1 MRTAVTLNGADNVGK
16 TTNARWLASAMP
28 GVEFTGTV
36 DRWDRRWAEV
46 SRRDFSQWWF
56 VDSTTNEHIDL
67 VFSSHA
73 ARCTGGGPLA
83 LEDRGWPMLVATCAA
98 TAAVKDGTSTAEALA
113 HVEARARR
121 YAPAPRRELHLL
133 LRHSD
138 QPVAEAHHA
147 VAREPVPTTER
158 YVEYQ
163 RRLAEAIDLQVDSGK
178 YEATVVRG
186 HRPLLD
192 VQREIR
198 QVLTQLDV
206 PVVPLPP
213 DRIQH
218 LWVLAGMSES
228 GKSTVGELLRTEH
241 TATRLKIGYLMQLA
255 ADRLGTADPYREWDE
270 LTQAQM
276 LTEEILRFAA
286 LNPGSHRISLE
297 SAHRFDATAHL
308 RRIWGE
314 RCEIVF
320 LRLPDR
326 LRAQRAT
333 EAMESLSARDAIKR
347 SRGGDRIA
355 SIADTVIDNGHS
367 LAALKRSVT
376 EVIHRRSGARVP
388 PHADTALPEALRPVL
403 ADCVARL
410 TDSETALVAA
420 TGSLAHQ
427 GWQPGW
433 SDIDLLVVRDT
444 LPLHWLQTRCVPQSG
459 PAGEKIA
466 LSSFTTR
473 EMLAGL
479 VPPRVLHAVRQ
490 IARDG
495 CGLLYRR
502 SDLVLNAFDTPADDR
517 ASRSELPLVAMV
529 LRRLAANPEPDVRAV
544 YKHVVLIMK
553 IILRADG
560 VDLDASDEVRLA
572 FTTSHPDADIDLPA
586 VTEVSGDRWRQHEIL
601 SHRVCG
607 AAAKILAYHD
617 VLGCSV
623 ASNTPQTEGSDLR

>member
-28 GVEFTGTV
+28 DVAFTGTV

-56 VDSTTNEHIDL
+56 VDSTTDEHIDL

-73 ARCTGGGPLA
+73 ARCAGGGSLA

-147 VAREPVPTTER
+147 VAREPVPATER

-163 RRLAEAIDLQVDSGK
+163 RRLAEAIDLQVDGGE
-178 YEATVVRG
+178 YEAIVVRG

-198 QVLTQLDV
+198 QVLRQLDV

-255 ADRLGTADPYREWDE
+255 ADRLGMADPYREWDE
-270 LTQAQM
+270 LTQPQM

-320 LRLPDR
+320 LRLPDG

-347 SRGGDRIA
+347 SRGADRIA
-355 SIADTVIDNGHS
+355 SIADTVIDNGRS
-367 LAALKRSVT
+367 LAALKRAVT
-376 EVIHRRSGARVP
+376 EVVHRRSGATVP
-388 PHADTALPEALRPVL
+388 PDVDTAIPEALQPVI
-403 ADCVARL
+403 AEWVARL

-427 GWQPGW
+427 GWLPGW

-444 LPLHWLQTRCVPQSG
+444 LPLRWLQTRGVPQSG

-502 SDLVLNAFDTPADDR
+502 SDLVLNAFDAPTDDR
-517 ASRSELPLVAMV
+517 ASRSELPLVVMV

-560 VDLDASDEVRLA
+560 VDLDASEEVRLA
-572 FTTSHPDADIDLPA
+572 FTTGHPDADIDLPA
-586 VTEVSGDRWRQHEIL
+586 VAEVSGDRWRQDETL

-617 VLGCSV
+617 VLGCLV
-623 ASNTPQTEGSDLR
+623 ASNTPQTEGSEFR

>member
-1 MRTAVTLNGADNVGK
+1 MRIAVTLNGADNVGK
-16 TTNARWLASAMP
+16 TTNARWLASALP
-28 GVEFTGTV
+28 DVEFTGTV

-56 VDSTTNEHIDL
+56 VDSTTDEHIDL

-73 ARCTGGGPLA
+73 ARSAGGGPLA

-98 TAAVKDGTSTAEALA
+98 TAAVKDGISTAEALA
-113 HVEARARR
+113 QVETKARR
-121 YAPAPRRELHLL
+121 YARAPRRELHLL
-133 LRHSD
+133 LRHSN
-138 QPVAEAHHA
+138 QELAEAHHA
-147 VAREPVPTTER
+147 VAREPVPATER

-163 RRLAEAIDLQVDSGK
+163 RRLAEAIDLQVDGGE
-178 YEATVVRG
+178 YQAIVVRG
-186 HRPLLD
+186 DRPLLD

-198 QVLTQLDV
+198 EAVAQLDV
-206 PVVPLPP
+206 PVAPLPP
-213 DRIQH
+213 DRIEH

-255 ADRLGTADPYREWDE
+255 ADRLGRADPYREWDE

-308 RRIWGE
+308 RRIWGQ
-314 RCEIVF
+314 RCEILF

-333 EAMESLSARDAIKR
+333 ETMESLSTRDAIKQ

-355 SIADTVIDNGHS
+355 LIADAVIDNGRS
-367 LAALKRSVT
+367 LAALKRAVT
-376 EVIHRRSGARVP
+376 EVVHRRSGTKVP
-388 PHADTALPEALRPVL
+388 PHADTAMPEALQPVL

-444 LPLHWLQTRCVPQSG
+444 LPLDWLQTRRIPQSG

-473 EMLAGL
+473 EMLTGS

-490 IARDG
+490 IAHDG
-495 CGLLYRR
+495 CGVLYRR
-502 SDLVLNAFDTPADDR
+502 SDLVLNAFDASTDDR

-529 LRRLAANPEPDVRAV
+529 LRRLATNPEPDVRAV
-544 YKHVVLIMK
+544 YKHIVLIMK
-553 IILRADG
+553 VILRADG
-560 VDLDASDEVRLA
+560 VDLDGSEEVRLA
-572 FTTSHPDADIDLPA
+572 FTTSHPDADVDLPA
-586 VTEVSGDRWRQHEIL
+586 VAEVCGDRWRQDETL
-601 SHRVCG
+601 SYRVRG

-623 ASNTPQTEGSDLR
+623 APNTPQTEGSDLQ

>member
-1 MRTAVTLNGADNVGK
+1 MRIAVTLNGADNVGK
-16 TTNARWLASAMP
+16 TTNARWLAAAMP
-28 GVEFTGTV
+28 DVEFTGTI

-56 VDSTTNEHIDL
+56 VDSTTDEHIDL

-73 ARCTGGGPLA
+73 SRCAGGGLLV

-98 TAAVKDGTSTAEALA
+98 TAAVKDGISTAEALA
-113 HVEARARR
+113 RVEAKARR

-138 QPVAEAHHA
+138 QPAAEAHHA

-158 YVEYQ
+158 YAEYQ
-163 RRLAEAIDLQVDSGK
+163 RRLAEAIDLQVDGGQ
-178 YEATVVRG
+178 YQGIVVRG
-186 HRPLLD
+186 DRPLLD

-198 QVLTQLDV
+198 EALTRLDV

-213 DRIQH
+213 DQVQH

-255 ADRLGTADPYREWDE
+255 ADRLDTADPYSEWDE
-270 LTQAQM
+270 VTQAQM

-286 LNPGSHRISLE
+286 LNPGSPRISLE

-314 RCEIVF
+314 RCEILF

-326 LRAQRAT
+326 LRTQRAT

-355 SIADTVIDNGHS
+355 SIADTVIDNGRS
-367 LAALKRSVT
+367 LAALKRAVT
-376 EVIHRRSGARVP
+376 EVVHRRSGARVP
-388 PHADTALPEALRPVL
+388 PHGDTGIPEALQPVL

-410 TDSETALVAA
+410 TDSETTIIAA

-427 GWQPGW
+427 GWLPGW

-444 LPLHWLQTRCVPQSG
+444 LPLDWLQNRRVPRSG

-473 EMLAGL
+473 EMLTGA

-490 IARDG
+490 IAHDG
-495 CGLLYRR
+495 RGLLYRR
-502 SDLVLNAFDTPADDR
+502 TDLALNAFDAPTDDR
-517 ASRSELPLVAMV
+517 ASRGELPLVVMV
-529 LRRLAANPEPDVRAV
+529 LRRLAAKPEPDVRDV

-560 VDLDASDEVRLA
+560 VDLDGSEEVRLA
-572 FTTSHPDADIDLPA
+572 FTTSHPDAEVDLPA
-586 VTEVSGDRWRQHEIL
+586 VVEVSGDRWRRDETL
-601 SHRVCG
+601 SHRVRG

-617 VLGCSV
+617 TLGRT
-623 ASNTPQTEGSDLR
+623 ADAHTLPTEGPDLR

>member
-1 MRTAVTLNGADNVGK
+1 MRIAVTLNGADNVGK
-16 TTNARWLASAMP
+16 TTNARWLASSMP
-28 GVEFTGTV
+28 DVEFTGTV

-56 VDSTTNEHIDL
+56 VDSTTDEHIDL

-73 ARCTGGGPLA
+73 ARCAGGGPLA

-98 TAAVKDGTSTAEALA
+98 TAAVKDGISTAEALA
-113 HVEARARR
+113 QVATKARR
-121 YAPAPRRELHLL
+121 YAPTPRRELHLL
-133 LRHSD
+133 LRHSN
-138 QPVAEAHHA
+138 QPAAEAHHA
-147 VAREPVPTTER
+147 IAREVVPTTER

-163 RRLAEAIDLQVDSGK
+163 RRLAEAIDLQVDGGE
-178 YEATVVRG
+178 YQAIVVRG
-186 HRPLLD
+186 DRPLLD

-198 QVLTQLDV
+198 EAVAQLDV
-206 PVVPLPP
+206 PVAPLPP
-213 DRIQH
+213 DRIEH

-286 LNPGSHRISLE
+286 LNSGSHRISLE

-308 RRIWGE
+308 RRIWGQ
-314 RCEIVF
+314 RCEILF
-320 LRLPDR
+320 LRLPDG

-333 EAMESLSARDAIKR
+333 ETMESLSARDAIKQ

-355 SIADTVIDNGHS
+355 LIADTVIDNGRS
-367 LAALKRSVT
+367 LAALKRVVT
-376 EVIHRRSGARVP
+376 EVVHRRSGTKVP
-388 PHADTALPEALRPVL
+388 PHTDTAIPESLQPVL

-444 LPLHWLQTRCVPQSG
+444 LPLHWLQTRRIPQSG

-473 EMLAGL
+473 EMLTGS
-479 VPPRVLHAVRQ
+479 VPPRVLHALRQ
-490 IARDG
+490 IAHDG
-495 CGLLYRR
+495 YGVLYRR
-502 SDLVLNAFDTPADDR
+502 SDLVLNAFDAPTDDR
-517 ASRSELPLVAMV
+517 ASRNELPLVTMV

-544 YKHVVLIMK
+544 YKHVVLTMK

-560 VDLDASDEVRLA
+560 VDLDGSEEVRLA
-572 FTTSHPDADIDLPA
+572 FTTSHPDADVDLPA
-586 VTEVSGDRWRQHEIL
+586 VAEVSGDRWRQDETL
-601 SHRVCG
+601 SHRVRG
-607 AAAKILAYHD
+607 AAAQILAYHD
-617 VLGCSV
+617 KLGRTA
-623 ASNTPQTEGSDLR
+623 ASDTPKTEGSDLP

>member
-1 MRTAVTLNGADNVGK
+1 M
-16 TTNARWLASAMP
+16 
-28 GVEFTGTV
+28 
-36 DRWDRRWAEV
+36 
-46 SRRDFSQWWF
+46 
-56 VDSTTNEHIDL
+56 
-67 VFSSHA
+67 
-73 ARCTGGGPLA
+73 A

-98 TAAVKDGTSTAEALA
+98 TAAVKDGISTAEALA
-113 HVEARARR
+113 QVETKARR

-133 LRHSD
+133 LRHSN
-138 QPVAEAHHA
+138 QSAAEAHHA
-147 VAREPVPTTER
+147 IAREVVPTTER

-163 RRLAEAIDLQVDSGK
+163 RRLAEAIDLQVDDGE
-178 YEATVVRG
+178 YQAIVVRG
-186 HRPLLD
+186 DRPLLD

-198 QVLTQLDV
+198 EAVAQLDV
-206 PVVPLPP
+206 PVAPLPP
-213 DRIQH
+213 DRIEH

-255 ADRLGTADPYREWDE
+255 AERQGATDPYRDWNEGI
-270 LTQAQM
+270 QAQM
-276 LTEEILRFAA
+276 LSEEILRFAA
-286 LNPGSHRISLE
+286 QNPGSHRISLE

-308 RRIWGE
+308 RRIWGQ
-314 RCEIVF
+314 RCEILF

-333 EAMESLSARDAIKR
+333 ETMKSLSARDAIKQ

-355 SIADTVIDNGHS
+355 LIADTVIDNGRS
-367 LAALKRSVT
+367 LAALKRAVT
-376 EVIHRRSGARVP
+376 EVVHRRAVAKVP
-388 PHADTALPEALRPVL
+388 PHADTAIPEALQPVL

-427 GWQPGW
+427 SWQPGW

-444 LPLHWLQTRCVPQSG
+444 LPLDWLQSRHVPQSG

-473 EMLAGL
+473 EMLTGS

-490 IARDG
+490 IAHDG
-495 CGLLYRR
+495 RGLLYRR
-502 SDLVLNAFDTPADDR
+502 SDLVLNAFDAPTDDR

-560 VDLDASDEVRLA
+560 VDLDGSEEVRLA
-572 FTTSHPDADIDLPA
+572 FTTSHPDADVDLPA
-586 VTEVSGDRWRQHEIL
+586 VAEVSGDRWRQDENL

-607 AAAKILAYHD
+607 ATAQILAYHD
-617 VLGCSV
+617 KLGRTA
-623 ASNTPQTEGSDLR
+623 ASDTPKTEGSDLR

>member
-1 MRTAVTLNGADNVGK
+1 MRIAVTLNGADNVGK

-28 GVEFTGTV
+28 DVEFTGTV

-56 VDSTTNEHIDL
+56 VDSTTDKHIDL

-73 ARCTGGGPLA
+73 ARCAGGGPFA

-98 TAAVKDGTSTAEALA
+98 TAAVKDGISTAEALA
-113 HVEARARR
+113 HVEAKARR

-138 QPVAEAHHA
+138 QPAAEAHHA
-147 VAREPVPTTER
+147 VAREPLAATER
-158 YVEYQ
+158 YAEYQ
-163 RRLAEAIDLQVDSGK
+163 RRLAEAIDLQVGSGE
-178 YEATVVRG
+178 YQAIVVRG
-186 HRPLLD
+186 DRPLLD
-192 VQREIR
+192 VQRELR
-198 QVLTQLDV
+198 EVLTQLGV
-206 PVVPLPP
+206 PVVSLPP
-213 DRIQH
+213 DRIEH

-241 TATRLKIGYLMQLA
+241 TAARLKIGYLIQLA
-255 ADRLGTADPYREWDE
+255 ADRLRVSDPYREWDE
-270 LTQAQM
+270 PTQAQM

-333 EAMESLSARDAIKR
+333 EAMESLATRDAIKQ
-347 SRGGDRIA
+347 SRGADRIA
-355 SIADTVIDNGHS
+355 SIADTIIDNGHS
-367 LAALKRSVT
+367 LAALKRAVT
-376 EVIHRRSGARVP
+376 EAVHRRSGARVP
-388 PHADTALPEALRPVL
+388 PHLETAIPEALQPVL
-403 ADCVARL
+403 ADCAATL
-410 TDSETALVAA
+410 TDSQTALVAA

-427 GWQPGW
+427 GWHPGW

-444 LPLHWLQTRCVPQSG
+444 LPLHWLQTRRVPQSG

-473 EMLAGL
+473 EILAGL

-490 IARDG
+490 MARDG

-502 SDLVLNAFDTPADDR
+502 SDLVINAFDAPTDDR

-544 YKHVVLIMK
+544 YKHIVLIMK

-560 VDLDASDEVRLA
+560 MDLDASEEVRLA
-572 FTTSHPDADIDLPA
+572 FATSHPDADVDLPA
-586 VTEVSGDRWRQHEIL
+586 VAEVGGDRWRQDETL
-601 SHRVCG
+601 SHRVRG

-617 VLGCSV
+617 TLGCTATSD
-623 ASNTPQTEGSDLR
+623 PLKTEGSDLR

>member
-1 MRTAVTLNGADNVGK
+1 MRIAVTLNGADNVGK

-28 GVEFTGTV
+28 NVEFTGTV

-56 VDSTTNEHIDL
+56 VDSTTDEHIDL

-73 ARCTGGGPLA
+73 ARCAGGGPLA

-98 TAAVKDGTSTAEALA
+98 TAAVKDGISTAEALA
-113 HVEARARR
+113 QVEAKARR

-163 RRLAEAIDLQVDSGK
+163 RRLAEAIDLQVDGGE
-178 YEATVVRG
+178 YQAIVVRG

-198 QVLTQLDV
+198 EALTQLDV

-213 DRIQH
+213 DRIKH

-255 ADRLGTADPYREWDE
+255 ADRLGAADPYREWDE

-297 SAHRFDATAHL
+297 SAHRLEATAHL

-367 LAALKRSVT
+367 LAALKWAVT
-376 EVIHRRSGARVP
+376 EVVHRRSGARVP
-388 PHADTALPEALRPVL
+388 PHADTAIPEALQPVL
-403 ADCVARL
+403 AECVARL
-410 TDSETALVAA
+410 TDSER
-420 TGSLAHQ
+420 
-427 GWQPGW
+427 
-433 SDIDLLVVRDT
+433 VVR
-444 LPLHWLQTRCVPQSG
+444 
-459 PAGEKIA
+459 KI
-466 LSSFTTR
+466 
-473 EMLAGL
+473 
-479 VPPRVLHAVRQ
+479 
-490 IARDG
+490 
-495 CGLLYRR
+495 R
-502 SDLVLNAFDTPADDR
+502 S
-517 ASRSELPLVAMV
+517 
-529 LRRLAANPEPDVRAV
+529 
-544 YKHVVLIMK
+544 
-553 IILRADG
+553 
-560 VDLDASDEVRLA
+560 
-572 FTTSHPDADIDLPA
+572 
-586 VTEVSGDRWRQHEIL
+586 VSGRE
-601 SHRVCG
+601 
-607 AAAKILAYHD
+607 
-617 VLGCSV
+617 
-623 ASNTPQTEGSDLR
+623 

>member
-1 MRTAVTLNGADNVGK
+1 MRIAVTLNGADNVGK
-16 TTNARWLASAMP
+16 TTNARWLASALP
-28 GVEFTGTV
+28 DVEFTGTV

-56 VDSTTNEHIDL
+56 VDSTTDEHIDL

-73 ARCTGGGPLA
+73 ARCAGGGPLA

-98 TAAVKDGTSTAEALA
+98 TAAVKDGISTAEALA
-113 HVEARARR
+113 QVETKARR
-121 YAPAPRRELHLL
+121 YAPTPRRELHLL

-138 QPVAEAHHA
+138 QAVAEAHHA

-163 RRLAEAIDLQVDSGK
+163 RRLAEAIDLQVDGGE
-178 YEATVVRG
+178 YQAIVVRG
-186 HRPLLD
+186 DRPLLD

-198 QVLTQLDV
+198 EAVAQLDV
-206 PVVPLPP
+206 PVAPLPP
-213 DRIQH
+213 DRIEH

-255 ADRLGTADPYREWDE
+255 ADRLGRADPYREWDE
-270 LTQAQM
+270 PTQAQI

-308 RRIWGE
+308 RRIWGQ
-314 RCEIVF
+314 RCEILF
-320 LRLPDR
+320 LRLPDG

-333 EAMESLSARDAIKR
+333 ETMESLSARDAIKQ

-355 SIADTVIDNGHS
+355 LIADTVIDNGRS
-367 LAALKRSVT
+367 LAALKRAVT
-376 EVIHRRSGARVP
+376 EVVHRRSGAIDP
-388 PHADTALPEALRPVL
+388 PHSDAAIPESLQPVL

-427 GWQPGW
+427 GWQSGW

-444 LPLHWLQTRCVPQSG
+444 LPLDWLQTRRIPQSG

-473 EMLAGL
+473 EMLTGS

-490 IARDG
+490 IAHDG
-495 CGLLYRR
+495 CGVLYRR
-502 SDLVLNAFDTPADDR
+502 SGLVLNAFDAPADDR
-517 ASRSELPLVAMV
+517 ASRGELPLVAMV

-560 VDLDASDEVRLA
+560 LDLDGSEEVRLA
-572 FTTSHPDADIDLPA
+572 FATSHPDADVELPA
-586 VTEVSGDRWRQHEIL
+586 VAEVSGDRWRQDETL
-601 SHRVCG
+601 SYRVRG

-623 ASNTPQTEGSDLR
+623 APNTPQTEGSDLQ

>member
-1 MRTAVTLNGADNVGK
+1 MRIAVTLNGADNVGK
-16 TTNARWLASAMP
+16 TTNARWLASALP
-28 GVEFTGTV
+28 DVEFTGTV

-56 VDSTTNEHIDL
+56 VDSTTDEHIDL

-73 ARCTGGGPLA
+73 ARSAGGGPLA

-98 TAAVKDGTSTAEALA
+98 TAAVKDGISTAEALA
-113 HVEARARR
+113 LVETTARR
-121 YAPAPRRELHLL
+121 YAPTPRRELHLL

-138 QPVAEAHHA
+138 QAAAEAHHA
-147 VAREPVPTTER
+147 VSREPVTATER

-163 RRLAEAIDLQVDSGK
+163 RRLAEAIDLQVDAGK
-178 YEATVVRG
+178 YQAIVVRG
-186 HRPLLD
+186 DRPLLD

-198 QVLTQLDV
+198 EAVAQIDV
-206 PVVPLPP
+206 PVAPLPP
-213 DRIQH
+213 DRIEH

-255 ADRLGTADPYREWDE
+255 AERHGAADPYRDWNEVI
-270 LTQAQM
+270 QAQM
-276 LTEEILRFAA
+276 LSEEILRFAA

-308 RRIWGE
+308 RRIWGQ
-314 RCEIVF
+314 RCEILF

-333 EAMESLSARDAIKR
+333 ETMESLSARDAIKH

-355 SIADTVIDNGHS
+355 LIADTVIDNGRS
-367 LAALKRSVT
+367 LAALKRAVT
-376 EVIHRRSGARVP
+376 EVVHRRSGTKVP
-388 PHADTALPEALRPVL
+388 PHADTAIPEALQPVL

-444 LPLHWLQTRCVPQSG
+444 LPLDWLQSRHVPQSG

-473 EMLAGL
+473 EMLTGS

-490 IARDG
+490 IAHDG
-495 CGLLYRR
+495 CGVLYRR
-502 SDLVLNAFDTPADDR
+502 SDLVLNAFDAPTDDR
-517 ASRSELPLVAMV
+517 ASRGELPLVAMV

-544 YKHVVLIMK
+544 YKHIVLIMK
-553 IILRADG
+553 VILRADG
-560 VDLDASDEVRLA
+560 VDLDGSEEVRLA
-572 FTTSHPDADIDLPA
+572 FITSHPDADVDLPA
-586 VTEVSGDRWRQHEIL
+586 VAEVSGDRWRQDETL
-601 SHRVCG
+601 SYRVRG

-617 VLGCSV
+617 KLGRTA
-623 ASNTPQTEGSDLR
+623 ASDIPKTEGSDLR

>member
-1 MRTAVTLNGADNVGK
+1 
-16 TTNARWLASAMP
+16 
-28 GVEFTGTV
+28 
-36 DRWDRRWAEV
+36 
-46 SRRDFSQWWF
+46 
-56 VDSTTNEHIDL
+56 
-67 VFSSHA
+67 
-73 ARCTGGGPLA
+73 
-83 LEDRGWPMLVATCAA
+83 MLVATCAA
-98 TAAVKDGTSTAEALA
+98 TAAVKDGISTAEALA
-113 HVEARARR
+113 LVETTARR
-121 YAPAPRRELHLL
+121 YAPTPRRELHLL

-138 QPVAEAHHA
+138 QAVAEAHHA
-147 VAREPVPTTER
+147 VSREPVPATER

-163 RRLAEAIDLQVDSGK
+163 RRLAEAIDLQVDAEK
-178 YEATVVRG
+178 YQAIVVRG
-186 HRPLLD
+186 DRPLLD

-198 QVLTQLDV
+198 EAVAQLDV
-206 PVVPLPP
+206 PVAPLPP
-213 DRIQH
+213 DRIEH

-255 ADRLGTADPYREWDE
+255 AERHGAADPYRDWNEVI
-270 LTQAQM
+270 QAQM
-276 LTEEILRFAA
+276 LSEEILRFAA

-308 RRIWGE
+308 RRIWGQ
-314 RCEIVF
+314 RCEILF

-333 EAMESLSARDAIKR
+333 ETMESLSARDAIKQ

-355 SIADTVIDNGHS
+355 LIADTVIDNGRS
-367 LAALKRSVT
+367 LAALKRVVT
-376 EVIHRRSGARVP
+376 EVVHRRSGTKVP
-388 PHADTALPEALRPVL
+388 PHADTAIPESLQPVL

-427 GWQPGW
+427 GWQSGW

-444 LPLHWLQTRCVPQSG
+444 LPLHWLQTRRVPQSG

-473 EMLAGL
+473 EMLTGS

-490 IARDG
+490 IAHDG
-495 CGLLYRR
+495 CGVLYRR
-502 SDLVLNAFDTPADDR
+502 SDLVLNAFDAPTDDR
-517 ASRSELPLVAMV
+517 ASRGELPLVAMV

-544 YKHVVLIMK
+544 YKHIVLIMK
-553 IILRADG
+553 VILRADG
-560 VDLDASDEVRLA
+560 VDLDGSEEVRLA
-572 FTTSHPDADIDLPA
+572 FTTSHPDADVDLPA
-586 VTEVSGDRWRQHEIL
+586 VAEVSGDRWRQEETL
-601 SHRVCG
+601 SYRVRG

-623 ASNTPQTEGSDLR
+623 APNTPQTEGSDLQ